1 MANNYGGNFSSFSE
15 YLQQNQVRQ
24 DRQRYPFYDDNA
36 DYNTN
41 SKSYYDDLAR
51 KNKLFEILAKRI
63 WEYDEELAKR
73 FEEWDKN
80 LEELPEDLEKLL
92 VGWMEDGTLE
102 EIINHNIFND
112 LNDKID
118 KKMSMDGY
126 YDEHTVLNFRDDIS
140 NTSYNIVKIPP
151 FDKNG
156 ERIKIK
162 VTDDR
167 DRGNELNVNTTEL
180 ARRKQATTMINGS
193 AFSGTNK
200 TNGRATIINDG
211 EQRRSDSD
219 FHEYNYLIGWDDKN
233 RMKSFPPDSD
243 INLIKADGYTTLIPA
258 FLPLIDQ
265 GEDITSSTPM
275 SSKSNTTDPH
285 PRTVIAQDYDDNTI
299 FFTSTGRLIGEF
311 GMKTKDVVRVLLNHN
326 VKWAHMLDGGGS
338 TTLVNYHQ
346 IINRMSG
353 ASSGDRGSTE
363 RPVRNAIYIGK
374 DEVNKSATNVLN
386 TIGENIKPIH
396 SHNKYLEALR
406 YQKNNYIDLKEF
418 FINGWE
424 PQVETGNNTPR
435 AWIMPN
441 NTLYLRGVV
450 TEGSSS
456 NDENNA
462 FMQLP
467 FEIPPMFDTH
477 HLVSGDV
484 KGHVYKIV
492 IKRNGKMTWY
502 FWDDRTTDSEVDRER
517 PYYIRLDGIYIPL
530 NYTNVLD
537 GENRTQGIQAGW
549 RTDLYGGYKTW

>member
-1 MANNYGGNFSSFSE
+1 MANNYGGNFPSFSE
-15 YLQQNQVRQ
+15 YLQQNQIRQ

-51 KNKLFEILAKRI
+51 KNKLIEILSKRI

-80 LEELPEDLEKLL
+80 LEELPEDLKNLL
-92 VGWMEDGTLE
+92 IEWMEDGTLE
-102 EIINHNIFND
+102 HIINENIFND

-126 YDEHTVLNFRDDIS
+126 YDEHTVLNFRDDES
-140 NTSYNIVKIPP
+140 DTSYNIVKIPP

-167 DRGNELNVNTTEL
+167 DRGNDLNVNTTEL
-180 ARRKQATTMINGS
+180 ARRKQATTMINAS
-193 AFSGTNK
+193 AFSGSNN
-200 TNGRATIINDG
+200 TNGRATILNDG

-219 FHEYNYLIGWDDKN
+219 FQEYNYLIGWDDKN
-233 RMKSFPPDSD
+233 RMKSFPPNSD

-258 FLPLIDQ
+258 FLPLIEQ
-265 GEDITSSTPM
+265 GEDITNTTPM
-275 SSKSNTTDPH
+275 DSLGNTTDPH

-299 FFTSTGRLIGEF
+299 FFTSNGRLIGEF
-311 GMKTKDVVRVLLNHN
+311 GMTTEDVVRVLLNHR

-346 IINRMSG
+346 IINRMAG

-374 DEVNKSATNVLN
+374 DEVNKQATNVLN

-406 YQKNNYIDLKEF
+406 YQKNNYIELKDY

-424 PQVETGNNTPR
+424 PHTESGQNTPR

-441 NTLYLRGVV
+441 NTLYLRGVAV
-450 TEGSSS
+450 EGENST
-456 NDENNA
+456 DENTA
-462 FMQLP
+462 FIKLP
-467 FEIPPMFDTH
+467 FEVPPMFDTH
-477 HLVSGDV
+477 HLVAGDI
-484 KGHVYKIV
+484 KGHVYKV
-492 IKRNGKMTWY
+492 IIDTEGYMTWY
-502 FWDDRTTDSEVDRER
+502 FWDDRSSVTEENRER

-530 NYTNVLD
+530 NYTSAVGL
-537 GENRTQGIQAGW
+537 NRTQGIQSGW
-549 RTDLYGGYKTW
+549 ISDL

>member
-1 MANNYGGNFSSFSE
+1 MANNYGGNFTTFSE
-15 YLQQNQVRQ
+15 YLQQHQVRQ

-51 KNKLFEILAKRI
+51 KNKLIEILAKRI

-80 LEELPEDLEKLL
+80 LEELPEDLKNLL
-92 VGWMEDGTLE
+92 IEWMEDGTLE
-102 EIINHNIFND
+102 HIINHNIFND

-126 YDEHTVLNFRDDIS
+126 YDEQKVLSFRDDES

-167 DRGNELNVNTTEL
+167 DRGNDLNVNTTEL
-180 ARRKQATTMINGS
+180 ARRKQATTMINAS
-193 AFSGTNK
+193 AFSGANN
-200 TNGRATIINDG
+200 TNGRATILNDG

-219 FHEYNYLIGWDDKN
+219 FQPYNYLIGWDDKN
-233 RMKSFPPDSD
+233 RMKSFPPNSD
-243 INLIKADGYTTLIPA
+243 INLIKADGYKTLIPA

-265 GEDITSSTPM
+265 GKDITRSTPM
-275 SSKSNTTDPH
+275 DTLGNTTDPH

-299 FFTSTGRLIGEF
+299 FFTSNGRLIGEF
-311 GMKTKDVVRVLLNHN
+311 GMTTEDVVRVLLNHR

-346 IINRMSG
+346 IVNRLAG
-353 ASSGDRGSTE
+353 ANSGDRGSTE

-374 DEVNKSATNVLN
+374 DEVNKQATNVLN

-406 YQKNNYIDLKEF
+406 YQKNNYIELKDY

-424 PQVETGNNTPR
+424 PHTTSGQNTPR

-450 TEGSSS
+450 VEGENS
-456 NDENNA
+456 NEENST
-462 FMQLP
+462 FMKLP
-467 FEIPPMFDTH
+467 FEAPPIFDTH
-477 HLVSGDV
+477 HLVPGDV
-484 KGHVYKIV
+484 KGHVYKI
-492 IKRNGKMTWY
+492 IIDTEGYLTWY
-502 FWDDRTTDSEVDRER
+502 FWDDRSSVTEENRER

-530 NYTNVLD
+530 NYTSAV
-537 GENRTQGIQAGW
+537 GGNRTQGIQSGW
-549 RTDLYGGYKTW
+549 ISDL